1 MSKIFKF
8 GGASV
13 KDAAAVRN
21 VAAILANYSSEPIV
35 VVISAMGK
43 ITNALEDVVN
53 AYMRGEGDAHEK
65 LALVKTAHYQIV
77 RELFDTE
84 NHEVYHNLNDRFV
97 EIEWILEETPEET
110 YDYIYDQ
117 IVSIGEF
124 LSTQIVSAYLNE
136 IGIKNTWVDVRDVI
150 RTDNTY
156 RDGNVDWSD
165 TEARIQRVLPEL
177 LAKGLVVT
185 QGFIGGT
192 SENFTTTL
200 GREGSDYTAAI
211 FSYCLQA
218 ETMTVWKDVPG
229 ILTADP
235 RLFNNVSKIDH
246 LSYREAIEM
255 TYYGAQVIHPKTIK
269 PLQNKNIP
277 LHVRCFL
284 QPESNGTIIDDSI
297 AAIDYPPMIV
307 VKANQVLLHIA
318 TRDFS
323 FVAEEHLSAIFALL
337 ATHRLSANMMLNTAI
352 SFSVCVNNIPE
363 RLQSLCAEL
372 NAQFNLKLETNLELI
387 TIRHYNE
394 STLKSVQIG
403 KTTLLQETLRNTA
416 QLVVKNTPVMAW
428 KKC

>member
-21 VAAILANYSSEPIV
+21 VAAILANYNSEPIV
-35 VVISAMGK
+35 VVVSAMGK
-43 ITNALEDVVN
+43 ITNALEEVVN
-53 AYMRGEGDAHEK
+53 AYMRNEGDAHEK
-65 LALVKTAHYQIV
+65 LGLVKNAHYQIL
-77 RELFDTE
+77 RDLFGTE
-84 NHEVYHNLNDRFV
+84 NHEVYHSLNDRFV

-136 IGIKNTWVDVRDVI
+136 IGIKNTWLDVRDVI

-165 TEARIQRVLPEL
+165 TETRIRRTLPEL
-177 LAKGLVVT
+177 LTKGLVVT

-211 FSYCLQA
+211 FSYCLHA

-235 RLFNNVSKIDH
+235 RLFNNVSKIDR

-277 LHVRCFL
+277 LHVRSFL
-284 QPESNGTIIDDSI
+284 QPEAVGTIIDDT
-297 AAIDYPPMIV
+297 ATTTDYPPMIV

-363 RLQSLCAEL
+363 RLAALQNEL
-372 NAQFNLKLETNLELI
+372 NSRFNIKLESDLELI
-387 TIRHYNE
+387 TIRHYNQ
-394 STLKSVQIG
+394 STLHSVQIG
-403 KTTLLQETLRNTA
+403 KTTLLQETLSNTA

-428 KKC
+428 KN